1 VLGLSAGSGFH
12 GGRPARLTVTLV
24 LVLSAGCA
32 STPAR
37 PRADPGIAV
46 LAGLP
51 DVNGRYVDVSSWRGR
66 VLVVQFLASWCFPCI
81 ATAPRLQDLEQRYGA
96 RGLSVVAVGMDL
108 EGSRVLGPFQ
118 EQLGLNYPVL
128 VGNSALREGKTAFG
142 RITTLPTTA
151 IIGRD
156 GTLLTAYIGVP
167 TEGSLEA
174 FIEEALKLK
183 P

>member
-1 VLGLSAGSGFH
+1 LLAC
-12 GGRPARLTVTLV
+12 
-24 LVLSAGCA
+24 AGCA
-32 STPAR
+32 GTPAR

-51 DVNGRYVDVSSWRGR
+51 DVNGRYLDVSAWRGR

-81 ATAPRLQDLEQRYGA
+81 ATAPGLQQLAQRYGA
-96 RGLSVVAVGMDL
+96 QGLSVVAVGMDL

-128 VGNSALREGKTAFG
+128 VGNAALRDGQTAFG
-142 RITTLPTTA
+142 RITTLPTTV

-156 GTLLTAYIGVP
+156 GTLLTAFIGVP
-167 TEGSLEA
+167 TEGSLET